1 MLLPGSSDASSV
13 LAKITAL
20 AIKVALL
27 LGLPRTAVA
36 TTTAATGL
44 TADMP
49 LPVPQL
55 VLPPGNSKLLPAVL
69 LLLLLL
75 LLPPD
80 MDMEHTPLMPILP
93 AWQLL
98 VWPLHHHPR
107 VCLLWVAM
115 VVLVALHLPLLLVM
129 GLLLHLPA
137 TSPHP
142 RLPLREQFSSS
153 VDP

>member
-1 MLLPGSSDASSV
+1 MLPPGSSDVSSV
-13 LAKITAL
+13 LATITAL
-20 AIKVALL
+20 AIKVVLL
-27 LGLPRTAVA
+27 LGLLRTAVA

-44 TADMP
+44 MADMP

-69 LLLLLL
+69 PLLLL
-75 LLPPD
+75 LLPLD
-80 MDMEHTPLMPILP
+80 MDMEHTPVMPILP

-98 VWPLHHHPR
+98 VWPLPRHPL
-107 VCLLWVAM
+107 VCLLWVVMA
-115 VVLVALHLPLLLVM
+115 VLAALHLPLLLVM
-129 GLLLHLPA
+129 GLLLRLPA

-142 RLPLREQFSSS
+142 RLPLREQFSNS